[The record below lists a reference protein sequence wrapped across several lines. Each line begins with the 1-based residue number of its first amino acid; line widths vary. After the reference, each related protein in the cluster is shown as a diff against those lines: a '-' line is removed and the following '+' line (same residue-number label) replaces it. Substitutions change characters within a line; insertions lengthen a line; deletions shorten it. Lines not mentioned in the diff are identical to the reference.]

1 MNNGSQIQQQFA
13 SLIGFCVLAILTFF
27 AKSTHNIYR
36 AQERTP
42 LKRTCRSP
50 ELGPDTGSDFGLSQ
64 YLITAPTFCGVEG
77 KGGDLNDIANM
88 TAKDKTND

>member
-1 MNNGSQIQQQFA
+1 MNNGSQIQQYSF
-13 SLIGFCVLAILTFF
+13 SPVGFCVLAILTFF
-27 AKSTHNIYR
+27 TKSMHNIYR

-42 LKRTCRSP
+42 LQRTRRSP

-77 KGGDLNDIANM
+77 KGGDHNDLKNM
-88 TAKDKTND
+88 TAEEKTNN

>member
-1 MNNGSQIQQQFA
+1 MNNGSQIQQYSF

-27 AKSTHNIYR
+27 TKSMHNIYR

-42 LKRTCRSP
+42 HLRVCASP

-64 YLITAPTFCGVEG
+64 YLITAPTFCGMEG
-77 KGGDLNDIANM
+77 KGGDRNDIANT
-88 TAKDKTND
+88 TAEEKTND